1 MFTHDDRPIRVL
13 LADLT
18 DVADTVRALDPA
30 APTAELTALL
40 AREHALVLEL
50 RRRRAQ
56 WRAAHNPQRRQNDG
70 AGTTTAR

>member
-1 MFTHDDRPIRVL
+1 MIKHDDRPIRDL

-18 DVADTVRALDPA
+18 DVADTVRDLDPA
-30 APTAELTALL
+30 TPMAERTALL

-70 AGTTTAR
+70 AGTTTPR

>member
-1 MFTHDDRPIRVL
+1 LIKHHDRPIRDL

-18 DVADTVRALDPA
+18 DVADTVRDLDPA
-30 APTAELTALL
+30 APHAELTALL

-56 WRAAHNPQRRQNDG
+56 WRAAHHPQRRQNDG
-70 AGTTTAR
+70 AGTTSAR